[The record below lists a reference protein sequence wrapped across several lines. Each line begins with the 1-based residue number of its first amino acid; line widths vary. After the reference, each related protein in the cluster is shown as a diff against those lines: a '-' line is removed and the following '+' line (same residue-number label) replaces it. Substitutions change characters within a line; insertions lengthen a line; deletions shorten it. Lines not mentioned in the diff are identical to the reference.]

1 MAIDKDKPT
10 HLVIVSDK
18 SDKLTS
24 KQEHFCQLVAEG
36 KMLTEAYRE
45 AYNVGENTKPS
56 TVWTNAS
63 NLAVKNTKV
72 ALRIK
77 ELTEEITARNRT
89 KEDQL
94 KIWVT
99 EKLKS
104 EAVSAETDSARISAL
119 VALGKSVAMFTD
131 NVHQETKEA
140 ERTAQDI
147 EADLQRRLAALM
159 GE

>member
-36 KMLTEAYRE
+36 KLLTEAYRD
-45 AYNVGENTKPS
+45 AYNVGESTKPS

-94 KIWVT
+94 KIWVA

-131 NVHQETKEA
+131 NVHQETKET

>member
-1 MAIDKDKPT
+1 MARDKDNIN
-10 HLVIVSDK
+10 HLVVVSDK
-18 SDKLTS
+18 SDKLTL
-24 KQEHFCQLVAEG
+24 KQEYFCKLVAEG

-72 ALRIK
+72 ATRIK

-89 KEDQL
+89 KEEQL

-104 EAVSAETDSARISAL
+104 EAVDGDSSSSRVQAL
-119 VALGKSVAMFTD
+119 TQLGRSVGMFSD
-131 NVHQETKEA
+131 NVVQETKES
-140 ERTAQDI
+140 ERSSQDI

>member
-1 MAIDKDKPT
+1 MARDKDNIN

-36 KMLTEAYRE
+36 QMLTEAYRK
-45 AYNVGENTKPS
+45 AYNVGESTKPS

-131 NVHQETKEA
+131 NVHQETKET

>member
-1 MAIDKDKPT
+1 MAKDKDNIN
-10 HLVIVSDK
+10 HLVVVSDK

-36 KMLTEAYRE
+36 QMLTEAYRT
-45 AYNVGENTKPS
+45 AYNVGDNTKPS

-72 ALRIK
+72 ATRIK

-104 EAVSAETDSARISAL
+104 EAVDGDSSSSRVQAL
-119 VALGKSVAMFTD
+119 TQLGRSVGMFSD
-131 NVHQETKEA
+131 NVVQETKET
-140 ERTAQDI
+140 ERTATDI
-147 EADLQRRLAALM
+147 EADLQRRLATLM

>member
-1 MAIDKDKPT
+1 MAIDKDKPN

-24 KQEHFCQLVAEG
+24 KQEHFCQLVSEG
-36 KMLTEAYRE
+36 QMLTEAYRK
-45 AYNVGENTKPS
+45 AYNVGESTKPS

-77 ELTEEITARNRT
+77 QLTEEHTARALT
-89 KEDQL
+89 EEQLL

-104 EAVSAETDSARISAL
+104 EAVDGDSSSSRVQAL
-119 VALGKSVAMFTD
+119 TQLGRSVGMFSD
-131 NVHQETKEA
+131 NVVQETKETD
-140 ERTAQDI
+140 RSAQDI

>member
-10 HLVIVSDK
+10 HLVVVSDK
-18 SDKLTS
+18 SDKLTL

-36 KMLTEAYRE
+36 KMLTEAYRT
-45 AYNVGENTKPS
+45 AYNVGESTKPS

-72 ALRIK
+72 ATRIK
-77 ELTEEITARNRT
+77 ELTEEITARKRT

-104 EAVSAETDSARISAL
+104 EAVDGDSSSSRVQAL
-119 VALGKSVAMFTD
+119 TQLGRSVGMFSD
-131 NVHQETKEA
+131 NVVQENKES
-140 ERTAQDI
+140 ERSAQDI
-147 EADLQRRLAALM
+147 EADLQRRLATLM

>member
-1 MAIDKDKPT
+1 MAKDKDNIN
-10 HLVIVSDK
+10 HLVVVSDK

-36 KMLTEAYRE
+36 QMLTEAYRT

-72 ALRIK
+72 ATRIK
-77 ELTEEITARNRT
+77 ELSEEITARNRT
-89 KEDQL
+89 NEDQL
-94 KIWVT
+94 KMWVT

-104 EAVSAETDSARISAL
+104 EAVDGDSSSSRVQAL
-119 VALGKSVAMFTD
+119 TQLGRSVGMFSD
-131 NVHQETKEA
+131 NVVQENKGQ
-140 ERTAQDI
+140 ERTATDI
-147 EADLQRRLAALM
+147 EADLQRRLATLM

>member
-10 HLVIVSDK
+10 HLVVVSDK

-36 KMLTEAYRE
+36 QMLTEAYRK
-45 AYNVGENTKPS
+45 AYNVGESTKPS

-77 ELTEEITARNRT
+77 QLSDEYTARAQTEE
-89 KEDQL
+89 QL
-94 KIWVT
+94 LKSWVT

-131 NVHQETKEA
+131 NVHQETKET

>member
-1 MAIDKDKPT
+1 MAKDKDNIN
-10 HLVIVSDK
+10 HLVVVSDK
-18 SDKLTS
+18 SDKLTL

-36 KMLTEAYRE
+36 QMLTEAYRK

-104 EAVSAETDSARISAL
+104 EAVDGDSSSSRVQAL
-119 VALGKSVAMFTD
+119 TQLGRSIGMFSD
-131 NVHQETKEA
+131 NVVQETKET

>member
-1 MAIDKDKPT
+1 MARDKDNIN
-10 HLVIVSDK
+10 HLVVVSDK

-36 KMLTEAYRE
+36 KMLTEAYRD

-77 ELTEEITARNRT
+77 ELTAQNTERNRT
-89 KEDQL
+89 QEEQL

-99 EKLKS
+99 EKLKE
-104 EAVSAETDSARISAL
+104 EAVDGDSSSSRVQAL
-119 VALGKSVAMFTD
+119 TQLGRSVGMFSD
-131 NVHQETKEA
+131 NVVQETKET
-140 ERTAQDI
+140 ERTAKDI

>member
-1 MAIDKDKPT
+1 MAKDKDNIN
-10 HLVIVSDK
+10 HLVVVSDK

-89 KEDQL
+89 KEEQL

-104 EAVSAETDSARISAL
+104 EAVDGDSSSSRVQAL
-119 VALGKSVAMFTD
+119 TQLGRSVGMFSD
-131 NVHQETKEA
+131 NVVQETKET
-140 ERTAQDI
+140 ERSAQDI

>member
-1 MAIDKDKPT
+1 MAKDKDNIN

-104 EAVSAETDSARISAL
+104 EAVDGDSSSSRVQAL
-119 VALGKSVAMFTD
+119 TQLGRSVGMFSD
-131 NVHQETKEA
+131 NVVQETKET
-140 ERTAQDI
+140 ERSAQDI
-147 EADLQRRLAALM
+147 EADLQRRLATLM

>member
-1 MAIDKDKPT
+1 MAKDKDNIN
-10 HLVIVSDK
+10 HLVVVSDK
-18 SDKLTS
+18 SDKLTL

-36 KMLTEAYRE
+36 QMLTEAYRT

-131 NVHQETKEA
+131 NVHQETKES
-140 ERTAQDI
+140 ERSAQDI
-147 EADLQRRLAALM
+147 EADLQRRIAALM

>member
-1 MAIDKDKPT
+1 MAKDKDNIN
-10 HLVIVSDK
+10 HLVVVSDK
-18 SDKLTS
+18 SDKLTL
-24 KQEHFCQLVAEG
+24 KQEYFCKLVAEG

-72 ALRIK
+72 ATRIK

-131 NVHQETKEA
+131 NVHQETKES
-140 ERTAQDI
+140 ERSAQDI
-147 EADLQRRLAALM
+147 EADLQRRIAALM